1 MIGTIAVKV
10 NAARPNMPLDPV
22 FSFKGSPSSLRI
34 MDVPKGIGKWTLN
47 AVKVIVK
54 YPDDTTITT
63 NALRNGSVW
72 VATFEGN
79 NTVGKSGS
87 GYKVVADGLDENGND
102 VTGYV
107 LGVGDL
113 YVLDNDTNLEPL
125 VDKSYVKYCASTPST
140 PMRGDL
146 IVVVENE
153 NTLVKIY
160 DGTEWKSQT
169 LFTKTSDLVN
179 DSGFIT
185 TSAIPSSISA
195 FENDVG
201 YITTSAIPTNV
212 TAFNNDAGYITV
224 SAIPSDISAFQNDV
238 GYITASA
245 LPTNISELEND
256 VGYITS
262 SAIPSNVGA
271 FANDAGY
278 ITESAIPSSLGAFYN
293 DVGYLTS
300 VSWGEVLGKP
310 SNLSDFNNDVG
321 FITASAIPQSVSS
334 FVNDVGYITSSA
346 IPSSISAFEN
356 DVGYLT
362 SVSWSDIQNKPS
374 QVSDFENDAGYITT
388 SAIPSNV
395 SDFTNDAGYLTSVSW
410 NDVGNKPSVALV
422 SDLPSNVSELTNDAG
437 YITASAIPSNV
448 SSFEND
454 AGYITASA
462 LPSNVSELN
471 NDSGFITASA
481 VPSNVSEF
489 NNDVGY
495 LSAVSWNDIQNKPAI
510 PSTTNDLTN
519 NSGFITSSAIPSN
532 VTAFNN
538 DAGYITASA
547 IPAIPSETSDLTNDS
562 GFITAAAIPSNISSF
577 NNDVGYITS
586 ANNIVDSDEN
596 RIRANRTTTVMGEE
610 SGLVFYDSVRFGYI
624 DRLNINDVWHN
635 ADGTVFISQNPEGSE
650 YVWHL
655 IITNYHYDQN
665 VTVNA
670 EGDFNPDESIDWS
683 SGNYYFVR
691 NVLFRRVSGIVKKA
705 REEHLATQEW
715 VVGQSYATQSAV
727 SALVAS
733 MPSAVSDLANDLGFV
748 TASAIPSTLGAFT
761 NDVGYVTASQVPT
774 PSFIQDEDE
783 NKIEADLSTHQKTS
797 DFNWYVDGVKGSPD
811 NSFYGASYTPSDPQ
825 YNGWVLHVTEGSSMP
840 DAYDITVN
848 WTSYVNGEWIEDST
862 MFQGLLPVGETEFT
876 ADGHTAR
883 MVYKYE
889 DGKLATKEYVDS
901 LVAQLNARISALEN
915 N

>member
-1 MIGTIAVKV
+1 M
-10 NAARPNMPLDPV
+10 
-22 FSFKGSPSSLRI
+22 
-34 MDVPKGIGKWTLN
+34 
-47 AVKVIVK
+47 
-54 YPDDTTITT
+54 
-63 NALRNGSVW
+63 
-72 VATFEGN
+72 
-79 NTVGKSGS
+79 
-87 GYKVVADGLDENGND
+87 VADGLDENGITVN
-102 VTGYV
+102 GYV
-107 LGVGDL
+107 LGCGDL

-146 IVVVENE
+146 VVVVENG
-153 NTLVKIY
+153 NTIVKIY
-160 DGTEWKSQT
+160 NGTEWKNQT

-185 TSAIPSSISA
+185 ASAIPQ
-195 FENDVG
+195 
-201 YITTSAIPTNV
+201 
-212 TAFNNDAGYITV
+212 
-224 SAIPSDISAFQNDV
+224 DISAFQNDA

-321 FITASAIPQSVSS
+321 FITASAIPQNVSS
-334 FVNDVGYITSSA
+334 FVNDV
-346 IPSSISAFEN
+346 
-356 DVGYLT
+356 
-362 SVSWSDIQNKPS
+362 
-374 QVSDFENDAGYITT
+374 
-388 SAIPSNV
+388 
-395 SDFTNDAGYLTSVSW
+395 
-410 NDVGNKPSVALV
+410 
-422 SDLPSNVSELTNDAG
+422 
-437 YITASAIPSNV
+437 
-448 SSFEND
+448 
-454 AGYITASA
+454 GYITASA

-519 NSGFITSSAIPSN
+519 NSGFITASAIPSN
-532 VTAFNN
+532 V
-538 DAGYITASA
+538 
-547 IPAIPSETSDLTNDS
+547 
-562 GFITAAAIPSNISSF
+562 SSF
-577 NNDVGYITS
+577 NNDVGYI
-586 ANNIVDSDEN
+586 
-596 RIRANRTTTVMGEE
+596 
-610 SGLVFYDSVRFGYI
+610 
-624 DRLNINDVWHN
+624 
-635 ADGTVFISQNPEGSE
+635 
-650 YVWHL
+650 
-655 IITNYHYDQN
+655 
-665 VTVNA
+665 
-670 EGDFNPDESIDWS
+670 
-683 SGNYYFVR
+683 
-691 NVLFRRVSGIVKKA
+691 
-705 REEHLATQEW
+705 
-715 VVGQSYATQSAV
+715 
-727 SALVAS
+727 
-733 MPSAVSDLANDLGFV
+733 
-748 TASAIPSTLGAFT
+748 
-761 NDVGYVTASQVPT
+761 TASQVPT

-840 DAYDITVN
+840 DAYDFTVN

-876 ADGHTAR
+876 SDGHTAR

-889 DGKLATKEYVDS
+889 DGKLATEDELPTKTSDLTNDSGFITLAQVPTPSYIEDATGNRISANLSCIYIDDAAWEVTDPSSNKHILEYVGFIQSYHTWECVEPENIKLVLTYANDWELQVYTWQEIGPGGDHDWVLDINGSYNGDSDITTIPYFVNAQTTYNYSAQRPVTKHLHLATKEYVDS
-901 LVAQLNARISALEN
+901 LFAQLNARISALEN

>member
-1 MIGTIAVKV
+1 M
-10 NAARPNMPLDPV
+10 
-22 FSFKGSPSSLRI
+22 
-34 MDVPKGIGKWTLN
+34 
-47 AVKVIVK
+47 
-54 YPDDTTITT
+54 
-63 NALRNGSVW
+63 
-72 VATFEGN
+72 
-79 NTVGKSGS
+79 
-87 GYKVVADGLDENGND
+87 VADGLDENGITVN
-102 VTGYV
+102 GYV
-107 LGVGDL
+107 LGCGDL

-146 IVVVENE
+146 VVVVENG
-153 NTLVKIY
+153 NTIVKIY
-160 DGTEWKSQT
+160 NGTEWKNQT

-185 TSAIPSSISA
+185 A
-195 FENDVG
+195 
-201 YITTSAIPTNV
+201 SAIPTNV

-321 FITASAIPQSVSS
+321 FITTSAIPQNVSS
-334 FVNDVGYITSSA
+334 FVNDV
-346 IPSSISAFEN
+346 
-356 DVGYLT
+356 
-362 SVSWSDIQNKPS
+362 
-374 QVSDFENDAGYITT
+374 
-388 SAIPSNV
+388 
-395 SDFTNDAGYLTSVSW
+395 
-410 NDVGNKPSVALV
+410 
-422 SDLPSNVSELTNDAG
+422 
-437 YITASAIPSNV
+437 
-448 SSFEND
+448 
-454 AGYITASA
+454 GYITASA

-538 DAGYITASA
+538 DAGYITAS
-547 IPAIPSETSDLTNDS
+547 
-562 GFITAAAIPSNISSF
+562 
-577 NNDVGYITS
+577 
-586 ANNIVDSDEN
+586 
-596 RIRANRTTTVMGEE
+596 
-610 SGLVFYDSVRFGYI
+610 
-624 DRLNINDVWHN
+624 
-635 ADGTVFISQNPEGSE
+635 
-650 YVWHL
+650 
-655 IITNYHYDQN
+655 
-665 VTVNA
+665 
-670 EGDFNPDESIDWS
+670 
-683 SGNYYFVR
+683 
-691 NVLFRRVSGIVKKA
+691 
-705 REEHLATQEW
+705 
-715 VVGQSYATQSAV
+715 
-727 SALVAS
+727 
-733 MPSAVSDLANDLGFV
+733 
-748 TASAIPSTLGAFT
+748 
-761 NDVGYVTASQVPT
+761 QVPI

-889 DGKLATKEYVDS
+889 DGKLATEDDLPTKTSDLTNDSGFITSAEVPTKTSDLTNDSGFITSDEVEPYHDALTPTVNTRLAKTAYTLALTDYTSFKPVDGGKVFASLRTNRDLTNQFRATMLLTTYWPYVMSMYNGQTLSPELSLYFCKDQLRYGSPRPRQYYDGYMFRTAGAGFAIPCSEDGTPDGRLIETTDVQGYYVLMANNTTSIHSIGFSADYNDIVTIDGQSDMIFAHRTNAYKMYSFSEEIANKSELPTKTSDLTNDSGFITLAQVPTPSYIEDATGNRINANLSCTYIDNAWEVTDPSSNKHILEYVGFIQSYHTWECVEPENIKLVLTYANDWELQVYTWQEIGPGGDHDWVLDINGSYNGDSDITTIPYFVNAQTTYNYSAQRPVTKHLTLATKEYVDS
-901 LVAQLNARISALEN
+901 LFAQLNARISALEN